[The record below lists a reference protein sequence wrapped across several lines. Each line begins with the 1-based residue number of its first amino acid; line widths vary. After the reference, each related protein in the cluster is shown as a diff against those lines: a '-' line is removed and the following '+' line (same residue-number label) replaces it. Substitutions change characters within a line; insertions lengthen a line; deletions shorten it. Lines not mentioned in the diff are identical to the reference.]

1 MWHQQSIRTLL
12 PEEFSAQMNNMLNYA
27 EYVKMFIGLLAII
40 NPFGVIPIFIS
51 MTTDQNSVQR
61 SKTINMVAIG
71 VIIIL
76 LVALFFGELVLDFFG
91 ITIASFRVGGGILIL
106 LMAIAMLHAKTS
118 YIRQTEEEADESIE
132 KESVAIVPLAMP
144 LLAGPGAIST
154 VILMAHKSN
163 GVAHYMVIALGI
175 MLLGLVVWG
184 VLRLSPW
191 IATRI
196 GATGINIFTRI
207 MGLILAA
214 IAVEFIANGIQG
226 LFPILAAGTN
236 AG

>member
-1 MWHQQSIRTLL
+1 
-12 PEEFSAQMNNMLNYA
+12 MNNMLNYA

-51 MTTDQNSVQR
+51 MTTDQSSVQR
-61 SKTINMVAIG
+61 RKTINMVAVG

-154 VILMAHKSN
+154 VILMAHKSS

>member
-1 MWHQQSIRTLL
+1 
-12 PEEFSAQMNNMLNYA
+12 
-27 EYVKMFIGLLAII
+27 
-40 NPFGVIPIFIS
+40 
-51 MTTDQNSVQR
+51 
-61 SKTINMVAIG
+61 
-71 VIIIL
+71 
-76 LVALFFGELVLDFFG
+76 
-91 ITIASFRVGGGILIL
+91 

-118 YIRQTEEEADESIE
+118 SIRQTDEEADESID

-144 LLAGPGAIST
+144 LLAGPGAISS
-154 VILMAHKSN
+154 VILAAHKST
-163 GVAHYMVIALGI
+163 GIVHYAIIALGI
-175 MLLGLVVWG
+175 ALLGLVVWG

-214 IAVEFIANGIQG
+214 IAVEFIASGLQG
-226 LFPILAAGTN
+226 LFPVLATAAG

>member
-1 MWHQQSIRTLL
+1 
-12 PEEFSAQMNNMLNYA
+12 MNNMLNYA

-51 MTTDQNSVQR
+51 MTTDQSSVQR
-61 SKTINMVAIG
+61 SKTINMVAVG

-154 VILMAHKSN
+154 VILMAHKSS
-163 GVAHYMVIALGI
+163 GVAHYMITALGI
-175 MLLGLVVWG
+175 ILLGLVVWG

-191 IATRI
+191 IATRV